1 MLSNLKRDIPR
12 LLSLAGPLL
21 VGQLAVIAFGVMDT
35 AMVARY
41 STDDLAALA
50 MAGSIFISIYVGLTG
65 VISALAPIA
74 GQLFGARKFKVI
86 AALAWLAVALRAGT
100 YGASDEIL
108 IISNLYGNIFL
119 LGGLLVAFIAVVK
132 KR

>member
-1 MLSNLKRDIPR
+1 MLSAIGALFY
-12 LLSLAGPLL
+12 G
-21 VGQLAVIAFGVMDT
+21 AVIG
-35 AMVARY
+35 
-41 STDDLAALA
+41 
-50 MAGSIFISIYVGLTG
+50 FIG
-65 VISALAPIA
+65 VILHNSFEPFGILLALLTTAVGINFA
-74 GQLFGARKFKVI
+74 GQLFGAQKYKLL

-119 LGGLLVAFIAVVK
+119 LGGLLVALITVLK